1 MAESKESNFN
11 NIIRKIIKKSLFTE
25 RQIEII
31 LNQKDLLESSF
42 SISKGAYYWQVGQS
56 REKLVALFYSII
68 LLRGLGILL
77 PDDIDVI
84 SKLSEQISVI
94 NESDIFPERED
105 EVISVI
111 EKLIRQASNMW
122 LVWFDRNI
130 QWMNEC
136 DSEFKIVIDC
146 VRLLI

>member
-1 MAESKESNFN
+1 MTESKGSNFN
-11 NIIRKIIKKSLFTE
+11 NIIRQTIKKSLFTE

-31 LNQKDLLESSF
+31 LNQKDLLESEF
-42 SISKGAYYWQVGQS
+42 TITKGAYYRQVGQS
-56 REKLVALFYSII
+56 REKLIALFYSII

-94 NESDIFPERED
+94 NEAEIFPEREE

-111 EKLIRQASNMW
+111 DRLVRQACNM
-122 LVWFDRNI
+122 
-130 QWMNEC
+130 
-136 DSEFKIVIDC
+136 
-146 VRLLI
+146 

>member
-11 NIIRKIIKKSLFTE
+11 NIISKIIKKSLFTE

-42 SISKGAYYWQVGQS
+42 SISKGAYYRQVGQS

-94 NESDIFPERED
+94 NDSDIFPERED

-122 LVWFDRNI
+122 LMWLVYRVLY
-130 QWMNEC
+130 C
-136 DSEFKIVIDC
+136 DYLYWIVIVS

>member
-31 LNQKDLLESSF
+31 LNQKNLLESSF
-42 SISKGAYYWQVGQS
+42 SISKGAYYRQVGQS

-130 QWMNEC
+130 QWIMNV
-136 DSEFKIVIDC
+136 IVNLKLWLIVWDC
-146 VRLLI
+146 

>member
-1 MAESKESNFN
+1 MTESEQSNFN
-11 NIIRKIIKKSLFTE
+11 NIISKIIKKSLFTE

-31 LNQKDLLESSF
+31 LNQKDLLETNF
-42 SISKGAYYWQVGQS
+42 SITKGAYYRQVSQS
-56 REKLVALFYSII
+56 REKLIAFFYSII

-94 NESDIFPERED
+94 NESDVFPERED

-111 EKLIRQASNMW
+111 EKLIRQASNM
-122 LVWFDRNI
+122 
-130 QWMNEC
+130 
-136 DSEFKIVIDC
+136 
-146 VRLLI
+146 

>member
-1 MAESKESNFN
+1 MAEFEESNFN

-31 LNQKDLLESSF
+31 LNQKNLLDSKF
-42 SISKGAYYWQVGQS
+42 SISKGAYYRQVGQS

-68 LLRGLGILL
+68 LLRGLGIIL

-111 EKLIRQASNMW
+111 DRLVRQACN
-122 LVWFDRNI
+122 V
-130 QWMNEC
+130 
-136 DSEFKIVIDC
+136 
-146 VRLLI
+146 

>member
-1 MAESKESNFN
+1 MTGIEKSNFN
-11 NIIRKIIKKSLFTE
+11 NIIHQIIKKSLFTE

-31 LNQKDLLESSF
+31 LNQKNLLESNF
-42 SISKGAYYWQVGQS
+42 SITKGAYYRQVGQS
-56 REKLVALFYSII
+56 REKLISLFYSII

-94 NESDIFPERED
+94 DQSDVFPEREE

-111 EKLIRQASNMW
+111 DNLVRQACNM
-122 LVWFDRNI
+122 
-130 QWMNEC
+130 
-136 DSEFKIVIDC
+136 
-146 VRLLI
+146 